1 MDTMN
6 SFADHMA
13 AQRRLVMLR
22 VLLSSTAYTTNSHAL
37 NSMTAR
43 LGYPVSMD
51 RTRSDVA
58 WLAEQGL
65 VGVDDVAGLH
75 IVRLTERGQ
84 DVGNGLACVP
94 GVARPR
100 AGEA

>member
-1 MDTMN
+1 MN

-13 AQRRLVMLR
+13 ENRRLKMLH
-22 VLLSSTAYTTNSHAL
+22 VLLSSNGYTTNTHAL
-37 NSMTAR
+37 NGMTAR

-65 VGVDDVAGLH
+65 VAVEDVAGLQ
-75 IVRLTERGQ
+75 IVTLTERGQ
-84 DVGNGLACVP
+84 DVANGLAQVP

-100 AGEA
+100 AGEV